1 MMRHIAAILALFPA
15 QAIAHD
21 LICFDRTSLIAQQA
35 DRYGERQLVRAM
47 EERGRM
53 LEVYVGE
60 GGSWTMLIVTP
71 DLQACIVATGQQWMM
86 VPPGIAG

>member
-15 QAIAHD
+15 QAIAQD
-21 LICFDRTSLIAQQA
+21 LICFDRTSLIAQLA

-60 GGSWTMLIVTP
+60 GGS
-71 DLQACIVATGQQWMM
+71 
-86 VPPGIAG
+86 

>member
-1 MMRHIAAILALFPA
+1 MRHIAAVLAFIPA
-15 QAIAHD
+15 QAFAQD
-21 LICFDRTSLIAQQA
+21 LICFDRTTLIAQLA

-60 GGSWTMLIVTP
+60 SGSWTMLIVTP
-71 DLQACIVATGQQWMM
+71 EMKACIVATGQQWMM
-86 VPPGIAG
+86 VPSGIAG